1 MKKTHQQLRIGVD
14 GRYAE
19 SGGGGISRYV
29 HELIQGV
36 LASGDIPV
44 VISTKKIALQ
54 YKDAEY
60 VVLPKKFHW
69 IFWEQIQLPLL
80 LRKLN
85 LDIYHASANS
95 GIPFFLDLPTILTI
109 HDIIP
114 LSDKGYFDQS
124 KLPYLAKILYVF
136 GIKISLYKS
145 NAVIVTSKVIL
156 DDLSEF
162 FTYNSQKS
170 SVIPMGVDKAFFDTK
185 KESDKKILT
194 RYSIPTP
201 YILNFGGIDKRKN
214 IDGLLRAFAL
224 FSDSKRNKTHL
235 VITGGDNAQVQSCKK
250 MATELGLQKV
260 VLFPGWLHHLDLPII
275 VRNAQFVLYPTF
287 AEGFGL
293 PVAETVAS
301 QIPIVTSH
309 LPTIK
314 SLHKETPIY
323 IDPNDTQSIVNGMI
337 QADKGISKTRL
348 LRGKKTIEHY
358 TWENTMNKT
367 YAIYLKLL
375 KK

>member
-1 MKKTHQQLRIGVD
+1 MKKIHKRLRIGVD

-19 SGGGGISRYV
+19 GGGGGINRYV
-29 HELIQGV
+29 HELIQGI

-44 VISTKKIALQ
+44 VISTKKIAIR
-54 YKDAEY
+54 YKDTEY

-170 SVIPMGVDKAFFDTK
+170 SVIPMGVDRTYFDTK
-185 KESDKKILT
+185 KEGDQKILAK
-194 RYSIPTP
+194 YSISTP
-201 YILNFGGIDKRKN
+201 YILNFGGIHKRKN

-224 FSDSKRNKTHL
+224 FSASKSSKTHL
-235 VITGGDNAQVQSCKK
+235 VITGGDKAQVQNCKRI
-250 MATELGLQKV
+250 ATQLGLQKM
-260 VLFPGWLHHLDLPII
+260 VLFPGWLHHLDLPKI
-275 VRNAQFVLYPTF
+275 VRNAKFVVYPTF

-301 QIPIVTSH
+301 QIPIVTSQ

-314 SLHKETPIY
+314 SLHKETPVY
-323 IDPNDTQSIVNGMI
+323 IDPNNTQSIVNGMI
-337 QADKGISKTRL
+337 KADKGISKTRL
-348 LRGKKTIEHY
+348 LQGKKTIEHY

-367 YAIYLKLL
+367 YTIYLNLL
-375 KK
+375 MK

>member
-1 MKKTHQQLRIGVD
+1 MKKIHKRLRIGID

-19 SGGGGISRYV
+19 SGGGGINRYV
-29 HELIQGV
+29 HELIQSV
-36 LASGDIPV
+36 LATGDIPV

-60 VVLPKKFHW
+60 IVLPKKGHW

-80 LRKLN
+80 IKSLS
-85 LDIYHASANS
+85 LDIYHASANT
-95 GIPFFLDLPTILTI
+95 GIPFFLNIPAVLTI
-109 HDIIP
+109 HDVIP
-114 LSDKGYFDQS
+114 LQDKNYFSQS
-124 KLPYLAKILYVF
+124 KIPYLAKALYIL

-145 NAVIVTSKVIL
+145 SAVIVTSKVIL
-156 DDLSEF
+156 DDVSKF

-170 SVIPMGVDKAFFDTK
+170 SVIPMGVDRTFFDKK
-185 KESDKKILT
+185 KESDQKILA
-194 RYSIPTP
+194 RYSISTP

-224 FSDSKRNKTHL
+224 FSASKSNKAHL
-235 VITGGDNAQVQSCKK
+235 VITGGDKAQVQSCKK
-250 MATELGLQKV
+250 VATQLGLQKV

-275 VRNAQFVLYPTF
+275 VRNAQFVVYPTF

-301 QIPIVTSH
+301 QIPIVTSQ

-314 SLHKETPIY
+314 ALHKETPIY
-323 IDPNDTQSIVNGMI
+323 IDPKNIESLIAGMI
-337 QADKGISKTRL
+337 QADKGISKARL
-348 LRGKKTIEHY
+348 SKGKKIIENY
-358 TWENTMNKT
+358 TWENTTKKT
-367 YAIYLKLL
+367 YAIYQTLL